1 MDFLDVIESQMIS
14 NRLPLAGVSLAAL
27 PCADTPMVLSLHWHG
42 FIEHETQTDRGRKYR
57 YESVPSSCLQVN
69 RRWRYAQELEFAI
82 LEVAWE
88 LGAWDLTRFEQRP
101 YMRPGAPIQEAIEG
115 EMAFGQPHPYFDA
128 DFAPVSDIEDAED
141 MLSIAGRNGYFLW
154 RFRPVHGGLWG
165 RDSEDATLQPG
176 GYRNPPCPEL
186 SRDFGDTRWM
196 QRPRREVYRFGHA
209 ARLMLPR
216 EIETSH

>member
-1 MDFLDVIESQMIS
+1 MDFLDAIETQMVS

-27 PCADTPMVLSLHWHG
+27 PCADTPLVLSLHWHG
-42 FIEHETQTDRGRKYR
+42 FIEHEIETDCGKQFR
-57 YESVPSSCLQVN
+57 YESVPSSCLQIN
-69 RRWRYAQELEFAI
+69 RRWRTAQELEFAI

-101 YMRPGAPIQEAIEG
+101 YMRPGASIQEAIEG
-115 EMAFGQPHPYFDA
+115 EMAFGQPHPFFDE
-128 DFAPVSDIEDAED
+128 DFAPVSEIQDAED

-154 RFRPVHGGLWG
+154 RFRPVRGGLWNEVS
-165 RDSEDATLQPG
+165 DDATLQPG

-196 QRPRREVYRFGHA
+196 QRPRCVNYRFGRS
-209 ARLMLPR
+209 ARLLLPR
-216 EIETSH
+216 SLETEH